1 MNPLIT
7 LGWTLIV
14 LGFVLLLL
22 GLAGKVPWLGRLP
35 GDIVIERDGVRIYIP
50 IMTSLLLSVLLTLVV
65 WLMQWW
71 YGRR

>member
-7 LGWTLIV
+7 LGWMLIV
-14 LGFVLLLL
+14 LGFLLLLL

-71 YGRR
+71 HGRR

>member
-7 LGWTLIV
+7 LGWMLIV

-22 GLAGKVPWLGRLP
+22 GLAGKVPCLGRLP

>member
-7 LGWTLIV
+7 LGWMLIV
-14 LGFVLLLL
+14 PGLLLLLL

-50 IMTSLLLSVLLTLVV
+50 IMTSLLLSVLLTVVV

-71 YGRR
+71 HGRR